1 MLRRWPY
8 PTNNKAFVVLADRLR
23 AFYDSVSRRFYRE
36 PEDLLEQA
44 EKRAAELDE
53 RADLRR
59 RG

>member
-23 AFYDSVSRRFYRE
+23 AFYDNISRSFYRE

-44 EKRAAELDE
+44 EKRVAEMDE
-53 RADLRR
+53 RDPRR
-59 RG
+59 R